1 MTAKLWI
8 IASVKIYWFLW
19 KYHFNSFL
27 FVTDIY
33 QIQSKFWTWIL
44 IRWVIPLLT
53 ALFICFRT
61 ALLIPLPWQRCLYVF
76 WQHCLFLSHGIA
88 VYMSS
93 DSTVYSFILLQWQR
107 CLILC
112 LEHCLSVFWQRCSI
126 YLLVLLLVFWQ
137 RCFLQLTAVFS
148 QTFLEILTISN
159 YLFIYLWIFIYLH

>member
-53 ALFICFRT
+53 ALFICLRT
-61 ALLIPLPWQRCLYVF
+61 ALLIPLP
-76 WQHCLFLSHGIA
+76 
-88 VYMSS
+88 
-93 DSTVYSFILLQWQR
+93 WQR